1 MISHSLADTKKIAQD
16 FSKDLITHGKKKIAT
31 VVGLY
36 GDLGSGKTAFVQA
49 AAEIFGV
56 KEITSPTFII
66 ERIYKTKNDVFPTLV
81 HVDAYRLDNGGDLK
95 KLGFEKSWKIHR
107 HLSLS
112 NGRSVSP
119 RFCRTTSVSCA
130 GLFRR
135 KKENMKSFSKKL
147 ILLDSHAIL
156 HRAYHALPDFST
168 AAGVPTGALYGLS
181 LMLLRIIED
190 FKPDYIVAAYDLPKP
205 TYRHEAFKD
214 YKAGRAKTDEALV
227 EQIKN
232 SRKIFD
238 AFNIPIYDKEGFE
251 ADDVIG
257 TIVEDTKKD
266 KSLEVVIASGD
277 MDTLQLVSGEKVE
290 VFTLKKGIK
299 DTILYNEKAVE
310 KRFGFGP
317 ELITD
322 YKGLRGDPSDN
333 IPGIKGIGEKTATIL
348 ISNFGAIEKIYAEL
362 KKGDDKFLKAKI
374 TPRIVELLR
383 NGEEDAEFS
392 KMLATIRRDAPI
404 DFSLPKKTFVE
415 NIDFK
420 KIDALF
426 SELEFRTLGPRIKAI
441 LEKQNN
447 TAGISEDSGARKSER
462 SAQATESSEIPA
474 TLDAEKFK
482 EAKVMLWLINSNL
495 SDPKIEDIY
504 AHTKTNNFA
513 EAYEK
518 LAKEIGDKKLS
529 LVYEEIERP
538 LIPIV
543 EKMNAVGVKLDA
555 EILKKLS
562 VEYGREAKNLE
573 EKIWSSAG
581 KEFNINSPKQLSEI
595 LFITLGLKAK
605 NQKKTSSGTFSTKE
619 SELEKLRD
627 EHPIIENILNYREL
641 KKLLGTYIEPM
652 PALVDRNSRLHATF
666 IQTGTT
672 TGRMSSENPNLQNI
686 PNKNELGQNI
696 RRAFVTE
703 KGNELLSLDYSQIE
717 LRIAAFL
724 SGDKKLISIFK
735 NGEDVHT
742 AVAAEVFGV
751 AQKDVTKEMRRRA
764 KVINFGVMYG
774 MGVNAL
780 RVNLG
785 TDRAAAQKFLTD
797 YFEKFSGLASY
808 LKKLKKKLEK
818 KGIPRLCSVAA
829 DILKA

>member
-1 MISHSLADTKKIAQD
+1 
-16 FSKDLITHGKKKIAT
+16 
-31 VVGLY
+31 
-36 GDLGSGKTAFVQA
+36 
-49 AAEIFGV
+49 
-56 KEITSPTFII
+56 
-66 ERIYKTKNDVFPTLV
+66 
-81 HVDAYRLDNGGDLK
+81 
-95 KLGFEKSWKIHR
+95 
-107 HLSLS
+107 
-112 NGRSVSP
+112 
-119 RFCRTTSVSCA
+119 
-130 GLFRR
+130 
-135 KKENMKSFSKKL
+135 MKSFSKRL

-214 YKAGRAKTDEALV
+214 YKAGRAKTDEALI

-238 AFNIPIYDKEGFE
+238 AFNILIYDKEGFE

-257 TIVEDTKKD
+257 TIVEETKKD
-266 KSLEVVIASGD
+266 KNLEVIIASGD
-277 MDTLQLVSGEKVE
+277 MDTLQLVSGEKVK

-299 DTILYNEKAVE
+299 DTILYDEKAVE

-317 ELITD
+317 ELISD

-333 IPGIKGIGEKTATIL
+333 ISGIKGIGEKTATVL
-348 ISNFGAIEKIYAEL
+348 ISKFGSVENIYKEI
-362 KKGDDKFLKAKI
+362 KKDEGKFLKAGL
-374 TPRIVELLR
+374 TERQTELVLS
-383 NGEEDAEFS
+383 GEQDAEFS

-404 DFSLPKKTFVE
+404 SFSLPEKTFSE

-420 KIDALF
+420 KIDTLF
-426 SELEFRTLGPRIKAI
+426 SELEFRTLAPRLKAI
-441 LEKQNN
+441 LGKQND

-462 SAQATESSEIPA
+462 SAQATESSEIPVA
-474 TLDAEKFK
+474 PDTEKLK
-482 EAKVMLWLINSNL
+482 EAKVMLWLLNSNI
-495 SDPKIEDIY
+495 SDPKIEDIF
-504 AHTKTNNFA
+504 AHTKTENFA

-518 LAKEIGDKKLS
+518 LSKEIADKKLS
-529 LVYEEIERP
+529 VVYEEIEKP
-538 LIPIV
+538 LIPIT
-543 EKMNAVGVKLDA
+543 EKMRDVGVKVDTGL
-555 EILKKLS
+555 LKKLS
-562 VEYGREAKNLE
+562 VEYGKEAKKLE
-573 EKIWSSAG
+573 GKIWSAAG
-581 KEFNINSPKQLSEI
+581 KEFNVNSPKQLGEI
-595 LFITLGLKAK
+595 LFTTLALKAK
-605 NQKKTSSGTFSTKE
+605 NQKKTASGAFSTKE

-641 KKLLGTYIEPM
+641 KKLLGTYIEPI
-652 PALVDRNSRLHATF
+652 PLLVDKNSRLHATF

-696 RRAFVTE
+696 RRAFVAE

-742 AVAAEVFGV
+742 AVASEVFDV
-751 AQKDVTKEMRRRA
+751 PKENVTKEMRRRA

-780 RVNLG
+780 RANLG
-785 TDRAAAQKFLTD
+785 TDRTASQKFLTD
-797 YFEKFSGLASY
+797 YFEKFSGLAAY
-808 LKKLKKKLEK
+808 LERVKKETAERGYTETLFGRRRYFE
-818 KGIPRLCSVAA
+818 GIKSKVPFIRASAERMAINAPIQGTEA
-829 DILKA
+829 DIVKLAMIKLDEFIRAESLENKARLILQVHDELVYEIEKGVAPKIMPKIKKIMESVVSPEKSHGIVCVAEAKVGDNWQDMKEIGS